1 MPFHMAQRH
10 YEKCPMGQLTLE
22 TTLIPLDMN
31 DPIIDCEECFLSL
44 SVATHVS
51 VKGIREH
58 DTVSVLIS
66 VFVTCYILAQIDI
79 LCSPLARGVAHHNNL
94 ALDKVVAVTTK
105 AKYYFEF
112 M

>member
-1 MPFHMAQRH
+1 MARRH
-10 YEKCPMGQLTLE
+10 YEICPMGQLTLVR
-22 TTLIPLDMN
+22 TLIPLDIN
-31 DPIIDCEECFLSL
+31 DPIRGYESVLVL
-44 SVATHVS
+44 SVVTQVKCG

-58 DTVSVLIS
+58 DTISVLIS
-66 VFVTCYILAQIDI
+66 VFVTCYILTQIDI
-79 LCSPLARGVAHHNNL
+79 LCSQPARGFAHHNNL

>member
-10 YEKCPMGQLTLE
+10 YEKCPMRQLTLE
-22 TTLIPLDMN
+22 RTLIPLDMN

-58 DTVSVLIS
+58 DTISVLIS
-66 VFVTCYILAQIDI
+66 IFVTCYILTQIDI
-79 LCSPLARGVAHHNNL
+79 LCSQPARGFAHHNNL

>member
-1 MPFHMAQRH
+1 MPCHMARRH
-10 YEKCPMGQLTLE
+10 YEICPMGQLTLE
-22 TTLIPLDMN
+22 RTLIPLDK
-31 DPIIDCEECFLSL
+31 DTHPTRQECFLSL

-58 DTVSVLIS
+58 DTISVLIS

-79 LCSPLARGVAHHNNL
+79 LCSPPARGVAHHNNL